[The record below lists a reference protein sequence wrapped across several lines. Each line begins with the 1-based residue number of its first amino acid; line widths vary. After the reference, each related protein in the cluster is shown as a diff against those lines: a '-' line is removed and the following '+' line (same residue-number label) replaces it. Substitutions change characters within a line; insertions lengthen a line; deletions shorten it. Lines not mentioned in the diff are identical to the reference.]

1 MSDHAILS
9 CDDALRLI
17 AQYLDRELGDGD
29 RGDLEQHL
37 ATCRSCYS
45 RAEFERRLKAE
56 LTRLG
61 VSDVPPALHRRIRVL
76 LDSGR

>member
-1 MSDHAILS
+1 MPDRTVLT
-9 CDDALRLI
+9 CEDALRLI

-29 RGDLEQHL
+29 RADLEQHL

-45 RAEFERRLKAE
+45 RAEFERRLKEE

-61 VSDVPPALHRRIRVL
+61 VSDVPTTLHSRIHTL
-76 LDSGR
+76 LGGAR